1 MGEEAGFALLDE
13 GVYCHYVGGI
23 DVAVTVDIGWVAL
36 LGCGQ
41 VAGVLL
47 ASIDMGVGGAGEG
60 CIVGGALLAD
70 KAAAVVEGEELDRRD
85 AAREADAFQENVG
98 CIEIFDNVFI
108 GSNTTIVSGVR
119 IGPNAIVAAGAVVT
133 GDVPPGTIVGGVPA
147 RVIGSFEDLEQ
158 KRREEIYPSALAPKG
173 QTVSARLEEY
183 LWEQFRKENKGETT

>member
-1 MGEEAGFALLDE
+1 MKIRRLVLQIALCFIPKYKNRAEFLKKHHVFHECGENVRIQSRKIPLYANLISFHNNISVASNVTFLT
-13 GVYCHYVGGI
+13 H
-23 DVAVTVDIGWVAL
+23 DVMHTMFRTKNG
-36 LGCGQ
+36 
-41 VAGVLL
+41 
-47 ASIDMGVGGAGEG
+47 
-60 CIVGGALLAD
+60 
-70 KAAAVVEGEELDRRD
+70 
-85 AAREADAFQENVG
+85 EADAFQENVG

-183 LWEQFRKENKGETT
+183 LWEQFRKKNKGETT